1 MSKFINYRDR
11 AIAWL
16 NSDRD
21 FHKGIALLEE
31 SQFKPGV
38 VRKLRMDGASG
49 QASAQ
54 RLYHLIMQ
62 LVNAWSMTE
71 QQLNDNTDPV
81 TGIPADERAITDTT
95 KDKRFTQ
102 IVLEAENN
110 EKVEPRIRELITR
123 YANAYRQRDK
133 LHRQLASMAEDND
146 EKTMQQ
152 RKMLIGLIDQFT
164 EVMELCYPAIEKY
177 INLGIASEEEIKRAD
192 QKVEVEI
199 SEQYEFD
206 NMSLDELKKFHKN
219 LKIRI
224 IRTRNMLEYQQDAKA
239 EKPNP
244 LPQSPRRLR
253 YEERLKR
260 FKKQLEVVEYTIEKK
275 NAHAAR

>member
-21 FHKGIALLEE
+21 FHKGISLLEE

-49 QASAQ
+49 QAATQ

-81 TGIPADERAITDTT
+81 TGIPAEERVITDTT

-146 EKTMQQ
+146 EKTMKQ

-164 EVMELCYPAIEKY
+164 EVMGLCYPAIEKY
-177 INLGIASEEEIKRAD
+177 VNLGIAAEEDIDRANKKKEIEK
-192 QKVEVEI
+192 

-239 EKPNP
+239 DKPNP

-260 FKKQLEVVEYTIEKK
+260 FKKQLDVVEYALEKK

>member
-1 MSKFINYRDR
+1 MGKFINYRDR
-11 AIAWL
+11 AIGWL
-16 NSDRD
+16 NSNRD
-21 FHKGIALLEE
+21 FHQGITLLEE

-38 VRKLRMDGASG
+38 VRKLKMDGATG
-49 QASAQ
+49 QAATQ

-81 TGIPADERAITDTT
+81 TGIPADERAITETT
-95 KDKRFTQ
+95 KDKKFTE
-102 IVLEAENN
+102 IVLESENK
-110 EKVEPRIRELITR
+110 EKLEPRIRELITR

-146 EKTMQQ
+146 EKTMKQ

-177 INLGIASEEEIKRAD
+177 INLGIAAEEEIERAK
-192 QKVEVEI
+192 QKMEVEK

-260 FKKQLEVVEYTIEKK
+260 FKKQLEVVEYTIEQK
-275 NAHAAR
+275 NAHATR